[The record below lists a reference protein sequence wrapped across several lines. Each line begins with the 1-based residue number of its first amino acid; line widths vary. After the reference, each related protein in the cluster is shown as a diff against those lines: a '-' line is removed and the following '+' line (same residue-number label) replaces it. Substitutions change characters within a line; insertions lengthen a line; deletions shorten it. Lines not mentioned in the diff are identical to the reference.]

1 MLLDYVAVI
10 GGLIIVSIRP
20 DKIAGIQF
28 VGGFLLRMKVP
39 DKKTVP
45 VRLSCSVFLFV
56 RRKNDGFAVWKNQT
70 NLF

>member
-20 DKIAGIQF
+20 DKIADIQF
-28 VGGFLLRMKVP
+28 IGGFLLRMKVP

-45 VRLSCSVFLFV
+45 VRFSCSVFCLSGG
-56 RRKNDGFAVWKNQT
+56 KNDGFAEWKNQI